1 MNLIDKIFGMLF
13 PPYQLKIIRKE
24 QKMILRAVIDSL
36 PKDFDEF
43 KFQILSLTFH
53 GLSDWSLFP
62 DYKFV
67 YFSYPEN
74 TLNDYKKRG
83 INYKISGIE
92 IFSKKTKE
100 YENIE
105 ILVNDNL
112 LSGFRISNSDYSLN
126 ELDLKK
132 INAKN
137 AVKSNFDFPPN
148 EIDLFYDSLDS
159 KIKSMLNPE
168 EIFEIDYNNK
178 TLYAFYD
185 LEDGNYL
192 AIDKNQSVYSLI
204 HDAKPAIT
212 KIKCSFEDIL
222 VDVIAGKFDK
232 DKHMDE
238 RFRKSK

>member
-13 PPYQLKIIRKE
+13 PPYQFKITRKE

-43 KFQILSLTFH
+43 KFQISTLTFH
-53 GLSDWSLFP
+53 GLSDWSLIP

-100 YENIE
+100 YEHIE

-112 LSGFRISNSDYSLN
+112 LSGFRISNSDYSLY

-148 EIDLFYDSLDS
+148 EIDLFYDSLDC

-178 TLYAFYD
+178 TFYAFYD
-185 LEDGNYL
+185 LENGNYL

-232 DKHMDE
+232 DKHMVE
-238 RFRKSK
+238 RFR